1 MLSAPTLYLFSLF
14 SIFLLCTITYTL
26 RSPSPFLPSIEIPVF
41 TLVIFPRICSRKKY
55 KKTFV
60 FSSNLVSKSRPFI
73 SRIESILFSYTFNF
87 RYYIHTHIYI
97 SIRDIRL
104 QTHQWSENTI
114 RTVVRPY
121 WQVHGGYV
129 ERSIQM
135 IVTPRVRAEVQAHF
149 NCPELE
155 GAELED
161 QGGDGTALTHWEK
174 RVFEVNRYKYHYD
187 NDRND
192 HP

>member
-1 MLSAPTLYLFSLF
+1 M
-14 SIFLLCTITYTL
+14 
-26 RSPSPFLPSIEIPVF
+26 
-41 TLVIFPRICSRKKY
+41 
-55 KKTFV
+55 
-60 FSSNLVSKSRPFI
+60 SKSCPFI
-73 SRIESILFSYTFNF
+73 SRIESILFSYSTFNF

-174 RVFEVNRYKYHYD
+174 RVFEVNRYKYRYD
-187 NDRND
+187 ND